1 MASKME
7 VADLQHEIEYDR
19 FSLAKWSPMASEI
32 NRDEFLAY
40 AEYAV
45 RDYNKPMG
53 IATYKTFADMP
64 IEMQHILP
72 DVDALKKLLEESI
85 DQS

>member
-1 MASKME
+1 MNMLDGFGKKLIMVGNMEKKMAN
-7 VADLQHEIEYDR
+7 Q
-19 FSLAKWSPMASEI
+19 
-32 NRDEFLAY
+32 AY

-72 DVDALKKLLEESI
+72 DVDALKKILEESI
-85 DQS
+85 EQS